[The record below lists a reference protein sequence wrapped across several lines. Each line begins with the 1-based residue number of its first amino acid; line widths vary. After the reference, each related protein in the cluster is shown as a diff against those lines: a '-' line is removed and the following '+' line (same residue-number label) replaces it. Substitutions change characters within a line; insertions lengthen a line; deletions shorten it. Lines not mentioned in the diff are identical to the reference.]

1 MGATRRWIEQLRN
14 FGMKSCKKMLIP
26 SNDYGIVYHN
36 LTTKLSQDRAAGA
49 VSPGICLFIS
59 WKVEKKQRKSE
70 KSIFSLAFSGMN
82 EYTFT
87 C

>member
-1 MGATRRWIEQLRN
+1 MIMVYYKPIL
-14 FGMKSCKKMLIP
+14 KMNP
-26 SNDYGIVYHN
+26 YTVR
-36 LTTKLSQDRAAGA
+36 TTG
-49 VSPGICLFIS
+49 PGFIKICLFIS